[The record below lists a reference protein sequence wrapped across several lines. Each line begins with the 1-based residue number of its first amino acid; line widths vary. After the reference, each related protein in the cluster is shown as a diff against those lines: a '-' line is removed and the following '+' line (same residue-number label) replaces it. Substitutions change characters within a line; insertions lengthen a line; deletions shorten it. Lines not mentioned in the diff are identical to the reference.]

1 MPTKDGTGVRD
12 YIHIIDIA
20 EGHLNALDYLT
31 KNDPQIKNINLGT
44 GKGTSVLELIKT
56 FGYKVAYLHK
66 SPGLIHKD
74 YIMVPKNIII

>member
-1 MPTKDGTGVRD
+1 MIKGAVNTIEKYKPIIIIEELESDNGTPNHNGV
-12 YIHIIDIA
+12 
-20 EGHLNALDYLT
+20 
-31 KNDPQIKNINLGT
+31 
-44 GKGTSVLELIKT
+44 ELIKT